1 MKRTMRAVE
10 FTDAGGPEVLNVTTR
25 PVPQPGPGEVLVKV
39 AAAGLNRADVAQRR
53 GIYPPP
59 AGESD
64 IPGLEVSGT
73 VVERGP
79 GVQIGQGYD
88 DGAHVCAL
96 LAAGGYAEYVVAPV
110 AQTVPVPA
118 GVSLVDAAGLPEAA
132 ATVWSNLVMEAGI
145 EPGERLLVHGASGGI
160 GSAAIQIM
168 TAYGVDVAVTGST
181 AEKLEHA
188 RGLGADVA
196 IDYGTEDFVERIR
209 AVTSDRDVPGAD
221 VILDVVGAKYLERNV
236 EALGTDGRLVVI
248 GLAGGARAE
257 LDLAKLMAK
266 RGRIIATTLRSR
278 PAEEKARIMQ
288 EVREHVWPMITH
300 KHLTVT
306 TDRVFGLSEA
316 REAHEYFDS
325 GEHRGKVLLVVD

>member
-1 MKRTMRAVE
+1 VKKTMRAVE
-10 FTDAGGPEVLNVTTR
+10 YTEAGGPDVINVATR
-25 PVPQPGPGEVLVKV
+25 PVPQPGPGEVLIKV

-53 GIYPPP
+53 GVYPPP

-145 EPGERLLVHGASGGI
+145 APGERLLVHGASGGI

-181 AEKLEHA
+181 AEKLEYA
-188 RGLGADVA
+188 RELGADVA
-196 IDYGTEDFVERIR
+196 IDYSAEDFVERIR
-209 AVTSDRDVPGAD
+209 EATNDKDEPGAD
-221 VILDVVGAKYLERNV
+221 VILDVVGAKYLARNV
-236 EALGTDGRLVVI
+236 DALGTGGRLVVI

-257 LDLAKLMAK
+257 LDLAELMAR

-278 PAEEKARIMQ
+278 PVEEKARIMQ

-306 TDRVFGLSEA
+306 TDRVFGLSQA

>member
-1 MKRTMRAVE
+1 MRVVE
-10 FTDAGGPEVLNVTTR
+10 YNGSGGPEVVSLSER
-25 PVPQPGPGEVLVKV
+25 PVPQPGPGEVLIKV

-53 GIYPPP
+53 GVYPPP
-59 AGESD
+59 PGESD
-64 IPGLEVSGT
+64 VPGLEVSGT

-96 LAAGGYAEYVVAPV
+96 LASGGYAEYVVAPA

-118 GVSLVDAAGLPEAA
+118 GVSLVDAAGLPEVA

-145 EPGERLLVHGASGGI
+145 VPGERLLVHGGSGGI

-181 AEKLEHA
+181 PQKLEYA
-188 RGLGADVA
+188 RELGADVV
-196 IDYGTEDFVERIR
+196 INYHDEDFVARVREATRE
-209 AVTSDRDVPGAD
+209 AEAPGAD

-236 EALGTDGRLVVI
+236 DALSTGGRLVVI
-248 GLAGGARAE
+248 GFSGGARAE
-257 LDLAKLMAK
+257 LDLAKLAAK
-266 RGRIIATTLRSR
+266 RGKVIATTLRAR

-300 KHLTVT
+300 KHLAVT

-316 REAHEYFDS
+316 REAHEYFDT
-325 GEHRGKVLLVVD
+325 GEHHGKVLLVVD

>member
-1 MKRTMRAVE
+1 MKKTMRAVE
-10 FTDAGGPEVLNVTTR
+10 YTEAGGPDVINVATR
-25 PVPQPGPGEVLVKV
+25 PVPQPGPGEVLIKV

-53 GIYPPP
+53 GVYPPP

-181 AEKLEHA
+181 AGKLEYA
-188 RGLGADVA
+188 RELGADVV
-196 IDYGTEDFVERIR
+196 IDYGAEDFVERIR
-209 AVTSDRDVPGAD
+209 EATNDRDEPGAD

-236 EALGTDGRLVVI
+236 EALGTGGRLVVI
-248 GLAGGARAE
+248 GMTGGARAE
-257 LDLAKLMAK
+257 LDLSKLMAR
-266 RGRIIATTLRSR
+266 RGRIIATTLRAR

-306 TDRVFGLSEA
+306 TDRVFGLSQA

>member
-1 MKRTMRAVE
+1 MKKTMRAIE
-10 FTDAGGPEVLNVTTR
+10 YTEAGGPDVINVATR
-25 PVPQPGPGEVLVKV
+25 PVPQPGPGEVLIKV

-53 GIYPPP
+53 GVYPPP

-181 AEKLEHA
+181 AGKLEYA
-188 RGLGADVA
+188 RELGADVV
-196 IDYGTEDFVERIR
+196 IDYGAEDFVERIR
-209 AVTSDRDVPGAD
+209 EATNDRDEPGAD

-236 EALGTDGRLVVI
+236 EALGTGGRLVVI
-248 GLAGGARAE
+248 GMTGGARAE
-257 LDLAKLMAK
+257 LDLSKLMAR
-266 RGRIIATTLRSR
+266 RGRIIATTLRAR

-306 TDRVFGLSEA
+306 TDRVFGLSQA
-316 REAHEYFDS
+316 RESHEYFDS

>member
-1 MKRTMRAVE
+1 MRAIE
-10 FTDAGGPEVLNVTTR
+10 YTEAGGPDVINVATR
-25 PVPQPGPGEVLVKV
+25 PVPQPGPGEVLIKV

-53 GIYPPP
+53 GVYPPP

-181 AEKLEHA
+181 AGKLEYA
-188 RGLGADVA
+188 RELGADVV
-196 IDYGTEDFVERIR
+196 IDYGAEDFVERIR
-209 AVTSDRDVPGAD
+209 EATNDRDEPGAD

-236 EALGTDGRLVVI
+236 EALGTGGRLVVI
-248 GLAGGARAE
+248 GMTGGARAE
-257 LDLAKLMAK
+257 LDLSKLMAR
-266 RGRIIATTLRSR
+266 RGRIIATTLRAR

-306 TDRVFGLSEA
+306 TDRVFGLSQA
-316 REAHEYFDS
+316 RESHEYFDS

>member
-1 MKRTMRAVE
+1 MRAIE
-10 FTDAGGPEVLNVTTR
+10 YTAAGGPDVVKVATR
-25 PVPQPGPGEVLVKV
+25 PVPQPGPGEVLIKV

-53 GIYPPP
+53 GLYPPP

-145 EPGERLLVHGASGGI
+145 APGERLLVHGASGGI

-181 AEKLEHA
+181 AEKLEYA
-188 RGLGADVA
+188 RELGADVV
-196 IDYGTEDFVERIR
+196 IDYGAEDFVERIR
-209 AVTSDRDVPGAD
+209 EATKDKDEPGAD
-221 VILDVVGAKYLERNV
+221 VILDVVGAKYLGRNV
-236 EALGTDGRLVVI
+236 DALGTGGRLVVI
-248 GLAGGARAE
+248 GLGGGARAE
-257 LDLAKLMAK
+257 LDLAKLMAR

-278 PAEEKARIMQ
+278 PVEEKARIMQ

-306 TDRVFGLSEA
+306 TDRVFGLSQA

>member
-1 MKRTMRAVE
+1 MRAVE
-10 FTDAGGPEVLNVTTR
+10 YTEAGGPDVINVATR
-25 PVPQPGPGEVLVKV
+25 PVPQPGPGEVLIKV

-53 GIYPPP
+53 GVYPPP

-181 AEKLEHA
+181 AGKLEYA
-188 RGLGADVA
+188 RELGADVV
-196 IDYGTEDFVERIR
+196 IDYGAEDFVERIR
-209 AVTSDRDVPGAD
+209 EATNDRDEPGAD

-236 EALGTDGRLVVI
+236 EALGTGGRLVVI
-248 GLAGGARAE
+248 GMTGGARAE
-257 LDLAKLMAK
+257 LDLSKLMAR
-266 RGRIIATTLRSR
+266 RGRIIATTLRAR

-306 TDRVFGLSEA
+306 TDRVFGLSQA